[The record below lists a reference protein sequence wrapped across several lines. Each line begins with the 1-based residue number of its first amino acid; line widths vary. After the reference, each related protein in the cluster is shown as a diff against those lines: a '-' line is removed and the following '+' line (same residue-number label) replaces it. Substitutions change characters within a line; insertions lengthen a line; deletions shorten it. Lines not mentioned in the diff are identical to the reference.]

1 LIFEDFSDDASQGVC
16 RRLCFTKIVHM
27 RIQDLDVQFSVSFN
41 SDGGGRLVSNLV
53 VVVTGYCSGG
63 VGWWCGVW
71 ISYDSAVTDL
81 GYDCVLTRRVCRCVC

>member
-1 LIFEDFSDDASQGVC
+1 MLLQVGFWLSEQRIGCVWF
-16 RRLCFTKIVHM
+16 RLN
-27 RIQDLDVQFSVSFN
+27 RDSYRVSFN

-63 VGWWCGVW
+63 VGWWWWCGVW
-71 ISYDSAVTDL
+71 ISSDSVVTDL